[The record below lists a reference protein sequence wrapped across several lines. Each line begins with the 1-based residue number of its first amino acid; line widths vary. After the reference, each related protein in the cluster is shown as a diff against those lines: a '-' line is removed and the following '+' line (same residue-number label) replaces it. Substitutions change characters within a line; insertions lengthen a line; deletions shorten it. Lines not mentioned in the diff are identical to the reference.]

1 MGGLRQNAPLQRS
14 VGSVQWEAYR
24 IKNISQR
31 SRLSVKLALVPV
43 VDQEINAD
51 AATHASTRKAIAAS
65 A

>member
-1 MGGLRQNAPLQRS
+1 
-14 VGSVQWEAYR
+14 VQWEAYR